1 MKWQGY
7 TWKVGERWGLMHPG
21 KPECW
26 YDKSAVEIQGEDLI
40 LKTHYNPKEIDG
52 VTSPYGVGLIH
63 CTEKFGYGRFDIDI
77 KLPKGPYLWPAFWMW
92 AWESW
97 PPEIDVFEGYSNKKS
112 SYFNWNIDAL
122 WGNFFKVQTNV
133 HLGKEPHNYSIG
145 AENHWL
151 GWKCPSK
158 DFHKYSLEWKENE
171 IKIYFDNKLV
181 RDITDNFTVSH
192 LRGKTLNVIINNSI
206 KKEHASLK
214 STDHVSEMICKN
226 FKYTPYDKK

>member
-77 KLPKGPYLWPAFWMW
+77 KFVWQKKQQNRKTKHLDILSHGDLGH
-92 AWESW
+92 
-97 PPEIDVFEGYSNKKS
+97 FEC
-112 SYFNWNIDAL
+112 
-122 WGNFFKVQTNV
+122 
-133 HLGKEPHNYSIG
+133 EPHRN
-145 AENHWL
+145 
-151 GWKCPSK
+151 
-158 DFHKYSLEWKENE
+158 
-171 IKIYFDNKLV
+171 LV
-181 RDITDNFTVSH
+181 
-192 LRGKTLNVIINNSI
+192 
-206 KKEHASLK
+206 SLK
-214 STDHVSEMICKN
+214 LP
-226 FKYTPYDKK
+226 FYFLAALDKQQLSLTIVPIQLP